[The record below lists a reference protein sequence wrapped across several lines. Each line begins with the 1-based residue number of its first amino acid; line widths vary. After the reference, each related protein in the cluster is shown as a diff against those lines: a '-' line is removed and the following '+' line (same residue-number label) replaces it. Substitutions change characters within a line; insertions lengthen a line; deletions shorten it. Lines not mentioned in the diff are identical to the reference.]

1 MLPQLNAAHFP
12 RLSDDTLPIFSKEDW
27 PIFSKEDWYHVVAS
41 TQTFTAPTP
50 QPWTTSSN
58 LDHSTSLCPIP
69 ILGLDISLI
78 RIENSCSALEPNS
91 ISLSSFQREQR
102 VLRWRA
108 KRRRQKVK
116 ERAVAELAATKRK
129 NRKVL
134 AIGRERVSGRFVR
147 SKSALEFIPWST
159 VTAASAEARF

>member
-1 MLPQLNAAHFP
+1 MLPQLNAAHLP
-12 RLSDDTLPIFSKEDW
+12 RLSDDTLPIFSKEDC
-27 PIFSKEDWYHVVAS
+27 YHGV
-41 TQTFTAPTP
+41 
-50 QPWTTSSN
+50 
-58 LDHSTSLCPIP
+58 
-69 ILGLDISLI
+69 
-78 RIENSCSALEPNS
+78 
-91 ISLSSFQREQR
+91 SLSSFQREQR

-159 VTAASAEARF
+159 VTAATAEARF